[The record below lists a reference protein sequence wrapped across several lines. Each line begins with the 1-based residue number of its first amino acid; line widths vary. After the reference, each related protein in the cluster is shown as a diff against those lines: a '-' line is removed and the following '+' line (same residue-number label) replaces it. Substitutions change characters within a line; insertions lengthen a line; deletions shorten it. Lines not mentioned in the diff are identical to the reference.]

1 MVASKTLDGNADVS
15 VWFIEMQ
22 RKIMNE
28 ALVKNYTFITCVFRK
43 KQQHIIFSRMK
54 KCFPFS

>member
-15 VWFIEMQ
+15 VWFTEMQ

-43 KQQHIIFSRMK
+43 K
-54 KCFPFS
+54 